1 MCAVETPQDLA
12 AVIATDRLVLRRPM
26 ISDAAELCQLANDL
40 SVAGMLSTMPYP
52 YTPKHADEFLA
63 RTPDRRAPN
72 FAIEHREFGFVGMI
86 GFSEKAPNGRHARP
100 EVGYW
105 LGRPF
110 WGRGYA
116 TEALTGALRWMRQ
129 DWRRNVV
136 WAGHFADNP
145 ASGQV
150 LVKAGF
156 LYTGDV
162 ELQDC
167 AARGHKVPSRKMVWL
182 A

>member
-1 MCAVETPQDLA
+1 MTTRPA
-12 AVIATDRLVLRRPM
+12 IGTDRLILRGPAAD
-26 ISDAAELCQLANDL
+26 DAAPLAGLANDPG
-40 SVAGMLSTMPYP
+40 VAGMLSAMPHP
-52 YTPKHADEFLA
+52 YGLADAEVFLEKAA
-63 RTPDRRAPN
+63 RPRGRSGGAT
-72 FAIEHREFGFVGMI
+72 FAVEHRQLGLMGALGFE
-86 GFSEKAPNGRHARP
+86 EKEPGRL

-116 TEALTGALRWMRQ
+116 TEALAGALRWVKS

-136 WAGHFADNP
+136 WAGHFADNR

-156 LYTGDV
+156 LYTGEV
-162 ELQDC
+162 VARPCL
-167 AARGHKVPSRKMVWL
+167 ARGEPVATRMMVWL

>member
-1 MCAVETPQDLA
+1 MCAVETTP
-12 AVIATDRLVLRRPM
+12 VIATDRLILRRPV
-26 ISDAAELCQLANDL
+26 ISDAGELCQLANDL
-40 SVAGMLSTMPYP
+40 GVAGMLSTMPYP
-52 YTPKHADEFLA
+52 YAPKHADEFLA
-63 RTPDRRAPN
+63 RPPNWRAPD
-72 FAIEHREFGFVGMI
+72 FAIEHREFGFMGMI
-86 GFSEKAPNGRHARP
+86 GFSEKQPGRL
-100 EVGYW
+100 EIGYW

-116 TEALTGALRWMRQ
+116 TEALKGALSWMKS

-136 WAGHFADNP
+136 WAGHFTDNR
-145 ASGQV
+145 ASAQV

-162 ELQDC
+162 ELRDC
-167 AARGHKVPSRKMVWL
+167 AARGEKVPSRMMVWL

>member
-1 MCAVETPQDLA
+1 
-12 AVIATDRLVLRRPM
+12 M
-26 ISDAAELCQLANDL
+26 ISDAGELCQLANDL
-40 SVAGMLSTMPYP
+40 GVAGMLTAMPYP
-52 YTPKHADEFLA
+52 YGPKDAEAFLS
-63 RTPDRRAPN
+63 RTPDWRAPN
-72 FAIEHREFGFVGMI
+72 FAIEHREFGFMGTI
-86 GFSEKAPNGRHARP
+86 GFAEKQPGRL

-116 TEALTGALRWMRQ
+116 TEALKAALTWMKS

-136 WAGHFADNP
+136 WAGHFTDNK
-145 ASGQV
+145 ASAQV

-162 ELQDC
+162 ERHAC
-167 AARGHKVPSRKMVWL
+167 AARGGEEVATRMMVWL

>member
-1 MCAVETPQDLA
+1 MCAVETTPTLGSA
-12 AVIATDRLVLRRPM
+12 IRTDRLILRRPE
-26 ISDAAELCQLANDL
+26 ISDAADLCQLANDL
-40 SVAGMLSTMPYP
+40 GVAGMLSTMPYP
-52 YTPKHADEFLA
+52 YTPRHADEFLG
-63 RTPDRRAPN
+63 RPTNWREPN
-72 FAIEHREFGFVGMI
+72 FAIEHREFGFIGML
-86 GFSEKAPNGRHARP
+86 GFSETQPRTGPARP

-116 TEALTGALRWMRQ
+116 TEALGGALSWMKSE
-129 DWRRNVV
+129 WRRNVV
-136 WAGHFADNP
+136 WAGHFADNR

-167 AARGHKVPSRKMVWL
+167 LARGEKVPSRKMVWL

>member
-1 MCAVETPQDLA
+1 MCALDVRPAIGTERLILRAPQRADA
-12 AVIATDRLVLRRPM
+12 PVIA
-26 ISDAAELCQLANDL
+26 ELANDPG
-40 SVAGMLSTMPYP
+40 VAGMTSHMPYP
-52 YTPKHADEFLA
+52 YALGDAEAFLA
-63 RTPDRRAPN
+63 ASAQGDPRERPV
-72 FAIEHREFGFVGMI
+72 FAVEHRQFGLIGML
-86 GFSEKAPNGRHARP
+86 GFHEAAPRRP
-100 EVGYW
+100 ELGYW

-116 TEALTGALRWMRQ
+116 TEAVEGALRWARN

-136 WAGHFADNP
+136 WAGHFAENR

-150 LVKAGF
+150 LCKAGF

-162 ELQDC
+162 EQTPSV
-167 AARGHKVPSRKMVWL
+167 ARGGEAVPTRMMVWL

>member
-1 MCAVETPQDLA
+1 MCALDVRPAIGTERLILRGVSHADAPA
-12 AVIATDRLVLRRPM
+12 IA
-26 ISDAAELCQLANDL
+26 ELANDL
-40 SVAGMLSTMPYP
+40 SVGGMTATLPYP
-52 YTPKHADEFLA
+52 YRPADAEAFVA
-63 RTPDRRAPN
+63 KAQRFDPRKDAV
-72 FAIEHREFGFVGMI
+72 FAVEHRQFGLVGMI
-86 GFSEKAPNGRHARP
+86 GFHEKEPRRA

-116 TEALTGALRWMRQ
+116 TEALTAALRWVKF
-129 DWRRNVV
+129 DWRRHVV
-136 WAGHFADNP
+136 WAGHFADNR

-162 ELQDC
+162 EWRMS
-167 AARGHKVPSRKMVWL
+167 AARAEPVATRMMVWL

>member
-1 MCAVETPQDLA
+1 MCALDVRPA
-12 AVIATDRLVLRRPM
+12 IGTDRLILRGPTAA
-26 ISDAAELCQLANDL
+26 DAPAMVELANDFG
-40 SVAGMLSTMPYP
+40 VAANVSRMPFP
-52 YTPKHADEFLA
+52 YTPGHAHEGLA
-63 RTPDRRAPN
+63 EMARYDPRREVA
-72 FAIEHREFGFVGMI
+72 FAIEHRDFGFIGMLHLH
-86 GFSEKAPNGRHARP
+86 EREPRRP

-105 LGRPF
+105 IGRPF

-116 TEALTGALRWMRQ
+116 TEALEGALRWVKG

-150 LVKAGF
+150 LCKAGF

-162 ELQDC
+162 EQQDC
-167 AARGHKVPSRKMVWL
+167 LARGRKVLSRKMVWL